1 MPKGMIDSLT
11 LNEQCFSYDHDEKTK
26 DQVGASH
33 QISVHFGKTVSEKK
47 IFRNR
52 PI

>member
-26 DQVGASH
+26 DQVTRTPL
-33 QISVHFGKTVSEKK
+33 KTGGELNSNY
-47 IFRNR
+47 FNC
-52 PI
+52 